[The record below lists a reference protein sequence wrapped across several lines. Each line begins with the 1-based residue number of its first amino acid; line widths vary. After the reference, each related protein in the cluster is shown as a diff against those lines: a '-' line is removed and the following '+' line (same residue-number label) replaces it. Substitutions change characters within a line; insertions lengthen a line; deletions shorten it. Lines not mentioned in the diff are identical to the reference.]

1 MDKKVR
7 EAAGELLDER
17 LIAKLVEGD
26 LVATESKYHK
36 TCLAEFYNKV
46 RTFASKASTAEQEKS
61 IVECIVVAEIERYTR
76 ANIEVESNN
85 IPFFYLKELK
95 NLYVQQM
102 KYHGYAVEC
111 EHSTR
116 FKEKI
121 LKRIPE
127 LTEHKMRKD
136 VILTLKDDCEKAIFE
151 ACNLQDDGM
160 CLERAARI
168 IRNEIL
174 SKQDEKK
181 LSNRNDVISK
191 ETFSSQAEI
200 DSISPPVMSFINML
214 LNGLNVDTSDKK
226 QSSSALTIAQ
236 LLQFNIVK
244 QKNKSKSNET
254 PVSLYM
260 SLMVHSRTRKKNLI
274 EEFNKYGLSISY
286 KRILEI
292 QNSITN

>member
-1 MDKKVR
+1 M
-7 EAAGELLDER
+7 
-17 LIAKLVEGD
+17 
-26 LVATESKYHK
+26 
-36 TCLAEFYNKV
+36 
-46 RTFASKASTAEQEKS
+46 
-61 IVECIVVAEIERYTR
+61 
-76 ANIEVESNN
+76 
-85 IPFFYLKELK
+85 
-95 NLYVQQM
+95 
-102 KYHGYAVEC
+102 
-111 EHSTR
+111 
-116 FKEKI
+116 
-121 LKRIPE
+121 
-127 LTEHKMRKD
+127 
-136 VILTLKDDCEKAIFE
+136 KDDCEKAIFE